1 MSSSSTV
8 RRTEP
13 LETIDSLSPTWA
25 AAAVAAVLVVVPAL
39 WSVTRHL
46 VTLVHEAGHAVVAVL
61 TGRRLNG
68 IRLHSDTSGL
78 TVSSGKPRG
87 PGMMA
92 TAAAG
97 YLAPA
102 ALGLVSVALI
112 DRGWTEWALYA
123 GVVTLGVMLAFIR
136 NWFGLLVV
144 VLVGAAV
151 GLLIWRSP
159 ERVQEF
165 AALTF
170 AWFLLIAAP
179 RTSFDLWAHRRRVA
193 TRTTDADV
201 LARLTVLPAAVWNLF
216 FIALTVGALAAAV
229 WLVGLPG

>member
-1 MSSSSTV
+1 M
-8 RRTEP
+8 
-13 LETIDSLSPTWA
+13 A
-25 AAAVAAVLVVVPAL
+25 AALVVLPPL
-39 WSVTRHL
+39 WSVTRHV
-46 VTLVHEAGHAVVAVL
+46 VTLVHEAGHAIVALL

-87 PGMMA
+87 AGMIA

-102 ALGLVSVALI
+102 ALGLVSVLLVEGG
-112 DRGWTEWALYA
+112 RTQWALYA
-123 GVVTLGVMLAFIR
+123 GVATLALMLAFIR

-144 VLVGAAV
+144 VLASVAV
-151 GLLIWRSP
+151 GVLIWRTP
-159 ERVQEF
+159 ERVQDF

-179 RTSFDLWAHRRRVA
+179 RTSLDLWSHRRRVR

-201 LARLTVLPAAVWNLF
+201 LARLTVLPAPVWNLF
-216 FIALTVGALAAAV
+216 FIVLTVGALAGAV
-229 WLVGLPG
+229 WLVSRP

>member
-1 MSSSSTV
+1 M
-8 RRTEP
+8 
-13 LETIDSLSPTWA
+13 LI
-25 AAAVAAVLVVVPAL
+25 VAPPL

-46 VTLVHEAGHAVVAVL
+46 VTLVHEAGHAVVALL

-68 IRLHSDTSGL
+68 IRLHTDTSGL
-78 TVSSGKPRG
+78 TVSSGRPRG

-102 ALGLVSVALI
+102 ALGLLSVVLVEA
-112 DRGWTEWALYA
+112 GHTPWALSA
-123 GVVTLGVMLAFIR
+123 GLATLGLMLAFIR

-144 VLVGAAV
+144 VIAGAAV
-151 GLLIWRSP
+151 ALLIWRATAD
-159 ERVQEF
+159 VQDF

-179 RTSFDLWAHRRRVA
+179 RTTVDLWAHRRRVR

-201 LARLTVLPAAVWNLF
+201 LARLTFLPAPVWNVF
-216 FIALTVGALAAAV
+216 FILATGAALAGAV
-229 WLVGLPG
+229 WLTSSA